1 MKLGEWLQSVVDQLQ
16 TMTPEEQDALLSKEM
31 VIPVRRDGFLG
42 GQLTTPVQSVFLG
55 FDWNSDQIMFY
66 PERELMETQLNPSLD
81 HDEQGHY

>member
-42 GQLTTPVQSVFLG
+42 GQPTTPVQSVFLG

-66 PERELMETQLNPSLD
+66 PERELMETQLNLSLD
-81 HDEQGHY
+81 HDEQGHR